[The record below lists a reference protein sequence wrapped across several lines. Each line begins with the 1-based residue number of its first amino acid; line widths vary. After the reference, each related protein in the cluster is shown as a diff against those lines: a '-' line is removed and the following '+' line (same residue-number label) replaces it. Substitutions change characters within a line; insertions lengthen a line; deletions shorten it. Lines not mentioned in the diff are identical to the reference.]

1 MVRGGR
7 RKNRLHG
14 SRFAGARTGF
24 SRAPAGSPPASAES
38 SAPAP
43 AVKPLAPAAEVPTE
57 AGALKPGHPLAE
69 VAANERLFRFESGFR
84 ERFDRLVP
92 VLKEVHSLQHERD
105 FEEQAQELVE
115 RNLGYRLP
123 ECVVA
128 DAWINDLDTRA
139 LYLHGTF
146 ALFDQVVNEYWA
158 GREDLVAEAES
169 AIAYFLDCD
178 FHEVDISPCSDGRLL
193 GLRRFILRLPD
204 LAVRVKSYAGAL
216 FDIEEDVR
224 HWTKRELMRFREGRP
239 TTPDVPSRYL
249 KIAAYHYSGANPGQQ
264 GCAAH
269 GNSEREAA
277 DAALRQLRAFRQA
290 IENTYCCGA
299 SVDTLLIGV
308 DTDND
313 AIKIHVPDADTR
325 MSLYRFVD
333 SARLYRDTQ
342 GLDEQ
347 SASLRVYRAI
357 QDAIHQQGWGHGN
370 GAPHEGM
377 LRLISRLLL
386 SNISQLD
393 YVARYHDGHYADVGH
408 RERMIIVGQEI
419 EEMQVRNFAY
429 FAHLDTIEEGAQGI
443 DVGVNKIF
451 RRLNVERG
459 LPVPVVIHYR
469 YDCKVPGSRERV
481 EARCRRVRD
490 GIMERYRD
498 LAEKG
503 LIGCHMV
510 IRDKR
515 SGSHLE
521 PLAA

>member
-7 RKNRLHG
+7 RKTSPLGTRYSSLRG
-14 SRFAGARTGF
+14 GASR
-24 SRAPAGSPPASAES
+24 PVAGSAAVAATPLVAEV
-38 SAPAP
+38 PAP
-43 AVKPLAPAAEVPTE
+43 AAAERPE
-57 AGALKPGHPLAE
+57 LRPGHPLANVE
-69 VAANERLFRFESGFR
+69 ENERLYAFESRFR
-84 ERFDRLVP
+84 ERFANLVP
-92 VLKEVHSLQHERD
+92 VLKEVHALQHEPD
-105 FEEQAQELVE
+105 FQVRAQQIVE
-115 RNLGYRLP
+115 DQLGYRMPDRVL
-123 ECVVA
+123 E
-128 DAWINDLDTRA
+128 DAWINDLDTRE

-146 ALFDQVVNEYWA
+146 ELFDQLVNEYWA
-158 GREDLVAEAES
+158 GRDDLVEEAER

-193 GLRRFILRLPD
+193 SLRRFILRLPD
-204 LAVRVKSYAGAL
+204 LAVRVKSYAGAQ

-224 HWTKRELMRFREGRP
+224 HWTKRELLRFREGRP
-239 TTPDVPSRYL
+239 TTADVPSRYL
-249 KIAAYHYSGANPGQQ
+249 KIAAYHYSGVDPEHQ

-269 GNSEREAA
+269 GNSERDAA

-308 DTDND
+308 DTDTD
-313 AIKIHVPDADTR
+313 AVKIHIPDVDTR

-333 SARLYRDTQ
+333 SAKLYRETQ
-342 GLDEQ
+342 GLDARE
-347 SASLRVYRAI
+347 AELRVYRAI
-357 QDAIHQQGWGHGN
+357 QEAIHQKGWGNGN

-386 SNISQLD
+386 NNLSQLD
-393 YVARYHDGHYADVGH
+393 YVARYHEGHYADVGH
-408 RERMIIVGQEI
+408 RERVIIVGQEV

-429 FAHLDTIEEGAQGI
+429 FAHLETMEEGAAGM

-451 RRLNVERG
+451 RHLNVERG

-469 YDCKVPGSRERV
+469 YDRKVPGSRERV
-481 EARCRRVRD
+481 ESRCRRIRD
-490 GIMERYRD
+490 QIMARYRD

-515 SGSHLE
+515 SGSRLE
-521 PLAA
+521 TLAG

>member
-1 MVRGGR
+1 MVRGR
-7 RKNRLHG
+7 RKNSPLG
-14 SRFAGARTGF
+14 SRFAK
-24 SRAPAGSPPASAES
+24 SRAVAARAASPAPSAPVSAVPPA
-38 SAPAP
+38 
-43 AVKPLAPAAEVPTE
+43 KR
-57 AGALKPGHPLAE
+57 GASDSELTRELQPGHPLAD
-69 VAANERLFRFESGFR
+69 VAMNERLHAFERGFR
-84 ERFDRLVP
+84 ERFAQLVP
-92 VLKEVHSLQHERD
+92 VLKEVHALQHERD
-105 FEEQAQELVE
+105 FEERAQAIVQEQ
-115 RNLGYRLP
+115 LGYRLP
-123 ECVVA
+123 EKA
-128 DAWINDLDTRA
+128 LEDAWINDLDTRE

-146 ALFDQVVNEYWA
+146 ELFDQVVNEYWA
-158 GREDLVAEAES
+158 GRDDLVAEAES

-204 LAVRVKSYAGAL
+204 LAVRVKSYAGAQ

-224 HWTKRELMRFREGRP
+224 HWTKRELLRFREGRP
-239 TTPDVPSRYL
+239 TTADVPSRYL
-249 KIAAYHYSGANPGQQ
+249 KIAAYHYSGADPLHQ

-269 GNSEREAA
+269 GNSERDAA
-277 DAALRQLRAFRQA
+277 DGALHQLRAFRQA

-308 DTDND
+308 DTDTD
-313 AIKIHVPDADTR
+313 AVKIHIPDADTR

-333 SARLYRDTQ
+333 SAELYRATQ

-347 SASLRVYRAI
+347 AASLRVYQAI
-357 QDAIHQQGWGHGN
+357 QDAIHQQGWGRGN

-386 SNISQLD
+386 NNISQLD
-393 YVARYHDGHYADVGH
+393 YVARYHGGHYVDVGH
-408 RERMIIVGQEI
+408 RERVIIVGQEI
-419 EEMQVRNFAY
+419 EEMQVRNFGY
-429 FAHLDTIEEGAQGI
+429 FAHLETMEEGSEGT

-451 RRLNVERG
+451 RKLNVERG

-469 YDCKVPGSRERV
+469 YDRKVPGSRERV
-481 EARCRRVRD
+481 EARCRRIRD
-490 GIMERYRD
+490 QIMDRYRD

-515 SGSHLE
+515 SGSRLE

>member
-1 MVRGGR
+1 MVRRGR
-7 RKNRLHG
+7 RKTSPFGTRYATPRG
-14 SRFAGARTGF
+14 SAVRSPVAQGAN
-24 SRAPAGSPPASAES
+24 SVAAQPLVSAVPPKAPE
-38 SAPAP
+38 
-43 AVKPLAPAAEVPTE
+43 PLDVPSV
-57 AGALKPGHPLAE
+57 LKPGHPLAD
-69 VAANERLFRFESGFR
+69 VADNERLYAFESGFR
-84 ERFDRLVP
+84 DRFANLVP
-92 VLKEVHSLQHERD
+92 VLKEVHALQHERD
-105 FEEQAQELVE
+105 FEEKAQRIVE
-115 RNLGYRLP
+115 DNLGYRLP
-123 ECVVA
+123 ERVLE
-128 DAWINDLDTRA
+128 DAWINDLDTRE

-146 ALFDQVVNEYWA
+146 ELFDQLVNEYWA
-158 GREDLVAEAES
+158 GRDDLVDEAER

-193 GLRRFILRLPD
+193 SLRRFILRLPD
-204 LAVRVKSYAGAL
+204 LAVRVKSYAGAQ

-224 HWTKRELMRFREGRP
+224 HWTKRELLRFREGRP
-239 TTPDVPSRYL
+239 TTADVPSRYL
-249 KIAAYHYSGANPGQQ
+249 KIAAYHYSSADPHHQ

-269 GNSEREAA
+269 GNSERDAA

-308 DTDND
+308 DTDTD
-313 AIKIHVPDADTR
+313 AVKIHIPDADTR

-333 SARLYRDTQ
+333 SAKVYRETQ
-342 GLDEQ
+342 DLDGRE
-347 SASLRVYRAI
+347 AELRVYQAI

-386 SNISQLD
+386 NNISQLD
-393 YVARYHDGHYADVGH
+393 YVARYHNGHYADVGH
-408 RERMIIVGQEI
+408 RERVIIVGQEV

-429 FAHLDTIEEGAQGI
+429 FAHLETMEEGAHGM

-451 RRLNVERG
+451 RQLNVERG

-469 YDCKVPGSRERV
+469 YDRKVPGSRERV
-481 EARCRRVRD
+481 EARCRRIRD
-490 GIMERYRD
+490 QIMARYRE

-515 SGSHLE
+515 SGSQLE
-521 PLAA
+521 PLAG